1 MNTAEEMLKEKDAR
15 IISVSPDQ
23 TVMEAVQVMAEH
35 RIGVVLVEKEGDLV
49 GILSERDFLR
59 NSADGQFDPRTAK
72 VGDYMSAP
80 LKFAAHDTELPM
92 LQEMFLGLYVRH
104 LPIKKGDRF
113 IGMLSIGDVLRAEL
127 LDKDS
132 HIKELKKMASW
143 QYYDNWGWDRKK
155 RSK

>member
-1 MNTAEEMLKEKDAR
+1 MNTAEEMLKEKDAQ

-23 TVMEAVQVMAEH
+23 TVMEAVQVMAKH
-35 RIGVVLVEKEGDLV
+35 RIGVVLVEKDGDLI

-59 NSADGQFDPRTAK
+59 SSADNQFEPSRAK

-80 LKFAAHDTELPM
+80 LKYAPHDAELPA

-113 IGMLSIGDVLRAEL
+113 IGMLSIGDVLRADL
-127 LDKDS
+127 LDKDR

>member
-1 MNTAEEMLKEKDAR
+1 MNTAEEMLKEKDAQ

-23 TVMEAVQVMAEH
+23 TVMEAVKVMAKH
-35 RIGVVLVEKEGDLV
+35 RIGVVLVEKDGDLI

-59 NSADGQFDPRTAK
+59 SSADNQFEPSRAK
-72 VGDYMSAP
+72 VGDDMSAP
-80 LKFAAHDTELPM
+80 LKYAPHDAELAT

-113 IGMLSIGDVLRAEL
+113 IGMLSIGDVLRADL
-127 LDKDS
+127 LDKDR

>member
-113 IGMLSIGDVLRAEL
+113 IGMLSIGDVLRADL

>member
-1 MNTAEEMLKEKDAR
+1 MHTAEEMLKEKSADV
-15 IISVSPDQ
+15 ISISPDQ
-23 TVMEAVQVMAEH
+23 TVMEAVKVMAKH
-35 RIGVVLVEKEGDLV
+35 RIGVVLVEKDGDLI

-59 NSADGQFDPRTAK
+59 NSADDQFDPSRAK

-80 LKFAAHDTELPM
+80 LKYAPYDAELPT

-113 IGMLSIGDVLRAEL
+113 IGMLSIGDVLRADL
-127 LDKDS
+127 LDKDR

-143 QYYDNWGWDRKK
+143 QYYDNWGWDRK
-155 RSK
+155 RR

>member
-1 MNTAEEMLKEKDAR
+1 MNTAEEMLKEKDAQ

-23 TVMEAVQVMAEH
+23 TVMEAVQVMAER
-35 RIGVVLVEKEGDLV
+35 RIGVVLVEKDGDLI

-59 NSADGQFDPRTAK
+59 HSADEQFDSRAAK

-80 LKFAAHDTELPM
+80 LKFATHDTELPM

-113 IGMLSIGDVLRAEL
+113 IGMLSIGDVLRADL
-127 LDKDS
+127 LDKDRD
-132 HIKELKKMASW
+132 IKELKKMASW

-155 RSK
+155 RLK